1 MKEGTRIV
9 SVKIASIK
17 MDSELQPREAITDE
31 AVEEYAEAMKAGVEF
46 PPCVVVK
53 QGKTHWLCDGFHRV
67 AAAKRIKR
75 KAVECEVIEG
85 NKQQAIWLAAAANLT
100 HGVRRTN
107 ADKRRAV
114 HMALGVKGDLPL
126 RDIADHC
133 AVSYEMV
140 RVLKSQAEEARAV
153 QRDAEQSV
161 ARAIE
166 AKAVGPRDDRAIA
179 MMMTTGAIS
188 RAIRGVDACINAVEA
203 LCQTKHAIFVNE
215 QSVLNDLRNA
225 RTALKHGLPH
235 ERCPLCGGVGCE
247 TCRQSG
253 WVSKRQWDLIP
264 KTQRKE

>member
-9 SVKIASIK
+9 SVKVASIK

-67 AAAKRIKR
+67 AAAARIKR
-75 KAVECEVIEG
+75 KAVKCEVIEG
-85 NKQQAIWLAAAANLT
+85 NRQQAIWLASAANLT

-140 RVLKSQAEEARAV
+140 RVLKSQAEATADV
-153 QRDAEQSV
+153 QRHAEQAV
-161 ARAIE
+161 AKTMKDQDADT
-166 AKAVGPRDDRAIA
+166 RDELAIA
-179 MMMTTGAIS
+179 MMMTESVIA
-188 RAIRGVDACINAVEA
+188 RAIRGVDGCITAITA

-225 RTALKHGLPH
+225 KNALKYGIPH

-247 TCRQSG
+247 TCRQVG